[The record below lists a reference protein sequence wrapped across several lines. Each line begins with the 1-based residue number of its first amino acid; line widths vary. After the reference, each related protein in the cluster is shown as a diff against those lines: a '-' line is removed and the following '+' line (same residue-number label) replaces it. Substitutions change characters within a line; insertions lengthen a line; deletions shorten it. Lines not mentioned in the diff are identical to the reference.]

1 MTIKINGRKIEV
13 TEGLKSY
20 IEKKIS
26 KLDKYFGET
35 ALANVTISV
44 QKDHHIVEVT
54 IFQDSMIY
62 RAEVSNDDMYAA
74 IDKVEDVL
82 ERQIRKQK
90 TRLEKRLKGDAFV
103 DEPVPE
109 FAEEVEFKIVK
120 KKVYTAKPMSVEE
133 AILQMNLLGHNFY
146 IFSNSETEDK
156 NVVYKRKD
164 GNYGVI
170 ELN

>member
-1 MTIKINGRKIEV
+1 MTIKITGRKIDV

-20 IEKKIS
+20 IEKKLT
-26 KLDKYFGET
+26 KLDKYFVESAT
-35 ALANVTISV
+35 VNVTISV
-44 QKDHHIVEVT
+44 EKDRHIIEVT
-54 IFQDSMIY
+54 IFQDGMIF

-82 ERQIRKQK
+82 ERQIRKQR
-90 TRLEKRLKGDAFV
+90 TRLEKRLKKGAFL
-103 DEPVPE
+103 DISEDLYPE
-109 FAEEVEFKIVK
+109 EKEFKVVK
-120 KKVYTAKPMSVEE
+120 TKVYSAKPMSVEE

-146 IFSNSETEDK
+146 IFSNAETEDK

-164 GNYGVI
+164 GNYGLI

>member
-1 MTIKINGRKIEV
+1 MTIKITGRRIEV

-26 KLDKYFGET
+26 KLDRYFGESAT
-35 ALANVTISV
+35 ANVTMSV
-44 QKDHHIVEVT
+44 EKDRHIIEVT
-54 IFQDSMIY
+54 VFHDGMIF
-62 RAEVSNDDMYAA
+62 RAEVYSDDMYAA

-90 TRLEKRLKGDAFV
+90 TRLEKRLRQGAFH
-103 DEPVPE
+103 DEQPTEFPVEEE
-109 FAEEVEFKIVK
+109 FHVVK
-120 KKVYTAKPMSVEE
+120 TKVYSAKPMSVDE
-133 AILQMNLLGHNFY
+133 AILQMNLIGHNFY
-146 IFSNSETEDK
+146 IFSNSETNDK

-164 GNYGVI
+164 GNYGLI

>member
-26 KLDKYFGET
+26 KLEKYFGES

-74 IDKVEDVL
+74 VDKVEDVL

-90 TRLEKRLKGDAFV
+90 TRLEKRLKGDAFEN
-103 DEPVPE
+103 EPVPD

-146 IFSNSETEDK
+146 IFSNAETEDK

-164 GNYGVI
+164 GAYGLIVPQ
-170 ELN
+170 

>member
-90 TRLEKRLKGDAFV
+90 TRLEKKLKSDAFA
-103 DEPVPE
+103 DNPVPE
-109 FAEEVEFKIVK
+109 FVEEAEFKIVK
-120 KKVYTAKPMSVEE
+120 KKVYTAKPMGVEE

-146 IFSNSETEDK
+146 IFSNDKTEDK

>member
-26 KLDKYFGET
+26 KLEKYFGET

-74 IDKVEDVL
+74 VDKVEDVL

-90 TRLEKRLKGDAFV
+90 TRLEKRLKGDAFEN
-103 DEPVPE
+103 EPVPD

-146 IFSNSETEDK
+146 IFSNAETEDK

>member
-74 IDKVEDVL
+74 VDKVEDVL

-90 TRLEKRLKGDAFV
+90 TRLEKKLKGDAFS
-103 DEPVPE
+103 DDPVPE

-146 IFSNSETEDK
+146 IFSNAETEDK